1 MIYLDYAANTPA
13 DPAVLDAFCQTERR
27 FIGNPN
33 AAHPAGQAA
42 RAEMARVTDSIAS
55 LLNVSPQEII
65 YTSGASE
72 SNNLAIK
79 GMVQAGGQPGRHIIT
94 TPLEHASVAGALSAL
109 GRQGCAVDVVDVRRD
124 GTVDIE
130 HLRTLLRQ
138 DTALVCVCAVDSEL
152 GAVQPIAE
160 IAELLQ
166 GYPHCRLHV
175 DATQAVGRTAPIWRG
190 ADTVSLAPHKF
201 YGLNGCGLL
210 LKKKNL
216 TLEPLIHGG
225 GSTTPYRSGTPAL
238 GLAVSAETAL
248 RLALENQPQRTA
260 RIKALNQQLRAGL
273 SGYPAVCINSPDDAV
288 PNILNLSVRGVKGTV
303 FQRALA
309 SYGVCVSVKSACS
322 TDGAP
327 SQAVYAVSCDRRNAL
342 SSWRISLSHLT
353 TEAEIAAFLEIF
365 QRCYQE
371 LVSQE

>member
-13 DPAVLDAFCQTERR
+13 DLAVLDAFCRTERQ

-33 AAHPAGQAA
+33 AAHPAGQAT

-55 LLNVSPQEII
+55 LLDVSPQEII

-72 SNNLAIK
+72 SNNHAIK
-79 GMVQAGGQPGRHIIT
+79 GVVQSGGQSGRHIIT

-109 GRQGCAVDVVDVRRD
+109 GRQGCEVDVVNIRRD
-124 GTVDIE
+124 GTVDVQ

-216 TLEPLIHGG
+216 ALEPLIHGG

-260 RIKALNQQLRAGL
+260 RVKALNQQLRAGL
-273 SGYPAVCINSPDDAV
+273 SGYSAVCINSPDDAV

-303 FQRALA
+303 FQRVLA
-309 SYGVCVSVKSACS
+309 SHGVCVSVKSACS

-327 SQAVYAVSCDRRNAL
+327 SQAVYAVSRDRRNAL

-371 LVSQE
+371 LVPQE

>member
-13 DPAVLDAFCQTERR
+13 DPAVLDAFCQTERQ
-27 FIGNPN
+27 FIGNAN

-55 LLNVSPQEII
+55 LLDVSPQEII

-79 GMVQAGGQPGRHIIT
+79 GVVQSGRHIIT

-109 GRQGCAVDVVDVRRD
+109 GRQGYTVDVVDVLRD
-124 GTVDIE
+124 GTVDIQ

-152 GAVQPIAE
+152 GAVQPIPKIVE
-160 IAELLQ
+160 ILQ

-216 TLEPLIHGG
+216 ALEPLIHGG

-260 RIKALNQQLRAGL
+260 CVKALNQQLRAGFG
-273 SGYPAVCINSPDDAV
+273 GYPAVCINSPDDAV

-309 SYGVCVSVKSACS
+309 SHGVCVSVKSACS

-327 SQAVYAVSCDRRNAL
+327 SQAVYAVSRDRRNAL

-371 LVSQE
+371 LVPQE